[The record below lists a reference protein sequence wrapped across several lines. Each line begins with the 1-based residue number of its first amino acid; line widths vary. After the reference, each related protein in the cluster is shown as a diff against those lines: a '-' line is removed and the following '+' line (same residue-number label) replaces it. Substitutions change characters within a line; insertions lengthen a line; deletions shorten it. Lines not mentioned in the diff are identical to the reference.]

1 MNHNHWLYFLSV
13 LAIGTTDRKALTNN
27 RYDKKVPSTI
37 KSSKMANHTMIA
49 KCNLLSQT
57 TTLKSKKNA
66 CETIFLPN
74 PPVWCTLAGR
84 GSDLILLTGLVSECA
99 LTGRAVNTPY
109 RKTWWLTQCQCVI
122 TEFKLFPMDSYQV
135 VRGFHFWMFY
145 FTLISVPYAI
155 LKVSMKIMSKI
166 YPCPESLA
174 RRTLTSFS
182 ERES

>member
-37 KSSKMANHTMIA
+37 KSSKMANHG
-49 KCNLLSQT
+49 NLLSQT
-57 TTLKSKKNA
+57 TTLKNKKIA

-74 PPVWCTLAGR
+74 PPVWCTLASR
-84 GSDLILLTGLVSECA
+84 GSDLILLTSPVSECA
-99 LTGRAVNTPY
+99 LTGRAVNAPY
-109 RKTWWLTQCQCVI
+109 HKTWWLTQCQCVI
-122 TEFKLFPMDSYQV
+122 TEFKLVPTDSYQV

-155 LKVSMKIMSKI
+155 LKVSIMSKI
-166 YPCPESLA
+166 YPCPERLA